1 MNIFTLPAVAA
12 VIAAGSLTLAAQTAP
27 APAKPAR
34 ATPATKPAMAV
45 AHKTEQA
52 AAEPQSDIVK
62 TYCVGCHNDRGKDRA
77 GSLTLASFDAAHA
90 EQQPEI
96 AEKMIRKLR
105 LGMMPPP
112 GARRPEPAVLRGSPR
127 RSSRRST
134 RLRPRTRTRDGVRS
148 NGSTAPS
155 ISAR

>member
-1 MNIFTLPAVAA
+1 MNTFTLPAVAA
-12 VIAAGSLTLAAQTAP
+12 AIAAGSLTLAAQTAP

-34 ATPATKPAMAV
+34 STPPSATKPAMAV

-96 AEKMIRKLR
+96 AEKM
-105 LGMMPPP
+105 
-112 GARRPEPAVLRGSPR
+112 
-127 RSSRRST
+127 
-134 RLRPRTRTRDGVRS
+134 
-148 NGSTAPS
+148 
-155 ISAR
+155 